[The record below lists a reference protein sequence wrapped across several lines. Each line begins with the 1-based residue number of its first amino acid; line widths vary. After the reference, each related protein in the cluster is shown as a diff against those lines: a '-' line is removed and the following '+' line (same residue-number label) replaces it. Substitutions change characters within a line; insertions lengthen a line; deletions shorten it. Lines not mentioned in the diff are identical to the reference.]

1 MPAEVDQTRRRTRVR
16 QLPARGGERSFV
28 LVHGIGTSA
37 AVFRPLSRALSTH
50 GDVFALD
57 LPGFGGTPR
66 PTRPLSVSDFADDVA
81 GALTALRLD
90 DPVLLGHSLGAQIV
104 AELLAREPRWASTA
118 VLVGPT
124 VDPAAPTAWQQGLR
138 LVRST
143 RHDSWA
149 VRGAAL
155 RAYAVAGPRWYAQTV
170 PGMLGHDLPSVLPRV
185 VARTLVV
192 RGDQD
197 AVTTQAWSEEVTRL
211 LPDGRLEVLPG
222 GAHGV
227 VWDSATDLAERV
239 AHHAGAGTRP

>member
-1 MPAEVDQTRRRTRVR
+1 MRPEVDAARRRTRVR
-16 QLPARGGERSFV
+16 RVPARGGGRAFV

-37 AVFRPLSRALSTH
+37 AVFRPLTRALAAH
-50 GDVFALD
+50 GDVVALD

-66 PTRPLSVSDFADDVA
+66 PTRPLSVADFADDVA

-90 DPVLLGHSLGAQIV
+90 DPVLVGHSLGAQIV
-104 AELLAREPRWASTA
+104 AELLAREPGRASTA

-124 VDPAAPTAWQQGLR
+124 VDPAAPTAWQQALR
-138 LVRST
+138 LARST

-170 PGMLGHDLPSVLPRV
+170 PGMVGHDLRRVLPRV
-185 VARTLVV
+185 TARTLVV
-192 RGDQD
+192 RGSQD
-197 AVTTQAWSEEVTRL
+197 AVAPQAWAEEVARL
-211 LPDGRLEVLPG
+211 LPAGRLEVVRG

-239 AHHAGAGTRP
+239 AHHARAGTRP